1 MSQTEHKPDPSR
13 EESPQ
18 EPVTYA
24 SPKKRVL
31 AWVGIVYMLAFVG
44 LNIYPFFTG
53 GRYLNGVAP
62 LLFCPGAAG
71 LLVLSVMDLRDPD
84 CIPSRKA
91 CMALLAIACVVIFIA
106 GLVLGIPPL
115 LAGLGG

>member
-1 MSQTEHKPDPSR
+1 MSNIPNNDNQKE
-13 EESPQ
+13 
-18 EPVTYA
+18 TYTPA

-31 AWVGIVYMLAFVG
+31 AWVGVVYMLAFVG

-53 GRYLNGVAP
+53 GHYLNGIAP

-71 LLVLSVMDLRDPD
+71 LLVLSVLELRDPD
-84 CIPSRKA
+84 CAPSRKA
-91 CMALLAIACVVIFIA
+91 CMALLAVACVVIFIA